1 MTHQSVEA
9 RLAAMGLELPAAP
22 SPVAAYVPAVTC
34 GNLVFTSGQIPLVKG
49 ELACKGTVGKDC
61 TEEQA
66 QEAAKICALNCL
78 AVIKAQIG
86 SLDRIERIVKV
97 VGFVNCMDTFTMQP
111 KVINGASEF
120 LARCSA
126 TRANTPVPPWAP
138 IRSLWTA
145 LLKWK

>member
-1 MTHQSVEA
+1 
-9 RLAAMGLELPAAP
+9 MGLELPAAP

-120 LARCSA
+120 LGALFGDKGQHARSA
-126 TRANTPVPPWAP
+126 VGANSLPLDSPVEVEM
-138 IRSLWTA
+138 IVSFSQ
-145 LLKWK
+145 